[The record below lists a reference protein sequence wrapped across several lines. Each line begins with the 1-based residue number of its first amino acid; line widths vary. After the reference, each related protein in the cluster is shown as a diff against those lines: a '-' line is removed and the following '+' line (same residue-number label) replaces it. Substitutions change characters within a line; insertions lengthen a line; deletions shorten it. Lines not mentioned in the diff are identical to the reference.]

1 MLRLQQEHDLDNP
14 EKILATS
21 GESFFWA
28 RRFLGKKMGH
38 DAAVLYSFCR
48 VLDDMADGDL
58 PDGFEHLSTI
68 QASLEKGEWNDHALL
83 RHHAPMVNEYNLPK
97 DVIASLVEG
106 LMDDQA
112 DEVLLPDEESLI
124 QYAYKVAGTVGL
136 LMCEILN
143 NSDPKAKPHA
153 VDLGIAMQLTNIA
166 RDVVEDARM
175 GRRYLPGSWVGN
187 MSPEDILDAALDPYG
202 PDGVQITRAVER
214 LLDLAESYYASGRA
228 GLAYLPARAHFS
240 IGVPQ
245 RSTGKSVANCS
256 VPRIPGTE
264 SVRSRQREA
273 RCSAPSG
280 RPLTSLGA
288 FLTLADPTTLSCT
301 PGSSRTCITAV
312 AGDGQRCSRP
322 GGRRCGND
330 ARCPGGRTRRSNAF
344 HRST

>member
-58 PDGFEHLSTI
+58 PDGFEHLSAI

-240 IGVPQ
+240 IGVAAKVYRQ
-245 RSTGKSVANCS
+245 IGRQLLRSKDSWHGKRQVTSKGSKMLCTVRATANLARRL
-256 VPRIPGTE
+256 PHARRPHNTE
-264 SVRSRQREA
+264 LHTWLK
-273 RCSAPSG
+273 PYMHH
-280 RPLTSLGA
+280 
-288 FLTLADPTTLSCT
+288 
-301 PGSSRTCITAV
+301 
-312 AGDGQRCSRP
+312 
-322 GGRRCGND
+322 GGGW
-330 ARCPGGRTRRSNAF
+330 
-344 HRST
+344 

>member
-14 EKILATS
+14 EKILATI

-83 RHHAPMVNEYNLPK
+83 RHHAPMVNEYNLPR

-240 IGVPQ
+240 IGVAAKVYRQ
-245 RSTGKSVANCS
+245 IGRQLLRSKDSWHGKRQVTSKGSKMLCTFRATANLARRL
-256 VPRIPGTE
+256 PHARRPHNTE
-264 SVRSRQREA
+264 LHTWLK
-273 RCSAPSG
+273 PYMHH
-280 RPLTSLGA
+280 
-288 FLTLADPTTLSCT
+288 
-301 PGSSRTCITAV
+301 
-312 AGDGQRCSRP
+312 
-322 GGRRCGND
+322 GGGW
-330 ARCPGGRTRRSNAF
+330 
-344 HRST
+344 

>member
-58 PDGFEHLSTI
+58 PDGFEHLSAI

-240 IGVPQ
+240 IGVAAKVYRQ
-245 RSTGKSVANCS
+245 IGRQLLRSKDSWHGKRQVTSKGSKMLCTVRATANLARRL
-256 VPRIPGTE
+256 PLARRPHNTE
-264 SVRSRQREA
+264 LHTWLK
-273 RCSAPSG
+273 PYMHH
-280 RPLTSLGA
+280 
-288 FLTLADPTTLSCT
+288 
-301 PGSSRTCITAV
+301 
-312 AGDGQRCSRP
+312 
-322 GGRRCGND
+322 GGGW
-330 ARCPGGRTRRSNAF
+330 
-344 HRST
+344 

>member
-48 VLDDMADGDL
+48 ILDDMADGDI
-58 PDGFEHLSTI
+58 PDGPEHLMTI
-68 QASLEKGEWNDHALL
+68 QSSLAKGEWGDPPLL
-83 RHHAPMVNEYNLPK
+83 RHHAPMVQEYNLPT

-112 DEVLLPDEESLI
+112 PEVMLADEESLI

-143 NSDPKAKPHA
+143 NKDPRAKAHA

-175 GRRYLPGSWVGN
+175 GRRYLPGAWVNN
-187 MSPEDILDAALDPYG
+187 MSPEQIVAAASNPSG
-202 PDGVQITRAVER
+202 HDGTQITLAVER

-228 GLAYLPARAHFS
+228 GLVYLPYRAHFS
-240 IGVPQ
+240 IGVAAKVYRQ
-245 RSTGKSVANCS
+245 IGRQLLRSKDSWHGKRQVTSKGSKMLCTFRATANLARRL
-256 VPRIPGTE
+256 PHARRPHNTE
-264 SVRSRQREA
+264 LHTWLK
-273 RCSAPSG
+273 PYMHH
-280 RPLTSLGA
+280 
-288 FLTLADPTTLSCT
+288 
-301 PGSSRTCITAV
+301 
-312 AGDGQRCSRP
+312 
-322 GGRRCGND
+322 GGGW
-330 ARCPGGRTRRSNAF
+330 
-344 HRST
+344 

>member
-58 PDGFEHLSTI
+58 PDGFEHLSSI

-240 IGVPQ
+240 IGVAAKVYRQ
-245 RSTGKSVANCS
+245 IGRQLLRSKDSWHGKRQVTSKGSKMLCTFRATANLARRL
-256 VPRIPGTE
+256 PYARRPHNTE
-264 SVRSRQREA
+264 LHTWLK
-273 RCSAPSG
+273 PYMHH
-280 RPLTSLGA
+280 
-288 FLTLADPTTLSCT
+288 
-301 PGSSRTCITAV
+301 
-312 AGDGQRCSRP
+312 
-322 GGRRCGND
+322 GGGW
-330 ARCPGGRTRRSNAF
+330 
-344 HRST
+344 

>member
-1 MLRLQQEHDLDNP
+1 MQQEHDLDNP

-58 PDGFEHLSTI
+58 PDGFEHLSAI

-175 GRRYLPGSWVGN
+175 GRRYLPGTWVDN

-240 IGVPQ
+240 IGVAAKVYRQ
-245 RSTGKSVANCS
+245 IGRQLLRSKDSWHGKRQVTSKGSKMLCTVRATANLARRL
-256 VPRIPGTE
+256 PLARRPHNTE
-264 SVRSRQREA
+264 LHTWLK
-273 RCSAPSG
+273 PYMHH
-280 RPLTSLGA
+280 
-288 FLTLADPTTLSCT
+288 
-301 PGSSRTCITAV
+301 
-312 AGDGQRCSRP
+312 
-322 GGRRCGND
+322 GGGW
-330 ARCPGGRTRRSNAF
+330 
-344 HRST
+344 

>member
-1 MLRLQQEHDLDNP
+1 MQQEHDLDNP

-58 PDGFEHLSTI
+58 PDGFKHLSTI

-202 PDGVQITRAVER
+202 PDGVKITRAVER

-240 IGVPQ
+240 IGVAAKVYRQ
-245 RSTGKSVANCS
+245 IGRQLLRSKDSWHGKRQVTSKGSKMLCTVRATANL
-256 VPRIPGTE
+256 VRRLPHARRPHNTE
-264 SVRSRQREA
+264 LHTWLK
-273 RCSAPSG
+273 PYMHH
-280 RPLTSLGA
+280 
-288 FLTLADPTTLSCT
+288 
-301 PGSSRTCITAV
+301 
-312 AGDGQRCSRP
+312 
-322 GGRRCGND
+322 GGGW
-330 ARCPGGRTRRSNAF
+330 
-344 HRST
+344 

>member
-1 MLRLQQEHDLDNP
+1 MQQEHDLDNP

-58 PDGFEHLSTI
+58 PDGFEHLSAI

-240 IGVPQ
+240 IGVAAKVYRQ
-245 RSTGKSVANCS
+245 IGRQLLRSKDSWHGKRQVTSKGSKMLCTFRATANLARRL
-256 VPRIPGTE
+256 PLARRPHNTE
-264 SVRSRQREA
+264 LHTWLK
-273 RCSAPSG
+273 PYMHH
-280 RPLTSLGA
+280 
-288 FLTLADPTTLSCT
+288 
-301 PGSSRTCITAV
+301 
-312 AGDGQRCSRP
+312 
-322 GGRRCGND
+322 GGGW
-330 ARCPGGRTRRSNAF
+330 
-344 HRST
+344 

>member
-58 PDGFEHLSTI
+58 PDGFEHLSAI

-175 GRRYLPGSWVGN
+175 GRRYLPGTWVDN

-240 IGVPQ
+240 IGVAAKVYRQ
-245 RSTGKSVANCS
+245 IGRQLLRSKDSWHGKRQVTSKGSKMLCTVRATANLARRL
-256 VPRIPGTE
+256 PHARRPHNTE
-264 SVRSRQREA
+264 LHTWLK
-273 RCSAPSG
+273 PYMHH
-280 RPLTSLGA
+280 
-288 FLTLADPTTLSCT
+288 
-301 PGSSRTCITAV
+301 
-312 AGDGQRCSRP
+312 
-322 GGRRCGND
+322 GGGW
-330 ARCPGGRTRRSNAF
+330 
-344 HRST
+344 

>member
-83 RHHAPMVNEYNLPK
+83 RHHAPMVNEYNLPR
-97 DVIASLVEG
+97 DVSASLVEG

-240 IGVPQ
+240 IGVAAKVYRQ
-245 RSTGKSVANCS
+245 IGRQLLRSKDSWHGKRQVTSKGSKMLCTFRATANLARRL
-256 VPRIPGTE
+256 PHARRPHNTE
-264 SVRSRQREA
+264 LHTWLK
-273 RCSAPSG
+273 PYMHH
-280 RPLTSLGA
+280 
-288 FLTLADPTTLSCT
+288 
-301 PGSSRTCITAV
+301 
-312 AGDGQRCSRP
+312 
-322 GGRRCGND
+322 GGGW
-330 ARCPGGRTRRSNAF
+330 
-344 HRST
+344 

>member
-58 PDGFEHLSTI
+58 PDGFEHLSAI

-175 GRRYLPGSWVGN
+175 GRRYLPGSWVDN

-240 IGVPQ
+240 IGVAAKVYRQ
-245 RSTGKSVANCS
+245 IGRQLLRSKDSWHGKRQVTSKGSKMLCTVRATANLARRL
-256 VPRIPGTE
+256 PLARRPHNTE
-264 SVRSRQREA
+264 LHTWLK
-273 RCSAPSG
+273 PYMHH
-280 RPLTSLGA
+280 
-288 FLTLADPTTLSCT
+288 
-301 PGSSRTCITAV
+301 
-312 AGDGQRCSRP
+312 
-322 GGRRCGND
+322 GGGW
-330 ARCPGGRTRRSNAF
+330 
-344 HRST
+344 

>member
-1 MLRLQQEHDLDNP
+1 MQQEHDLDNP

-58 PDGFEHLSTI
+58 PDGFKHLSTI

-240 IGVPQ
+240 IGVAAKVYRQ
-245 RSTGKSVANCS
+245 IGRQLLRSKDSWHGKRQVTSKGSKMLCTFRATANLARRL
-256 VPRIPGTE
+256 PHARRPHNTE
-264 SVRSRQREA
+264 LHTWLK
-273 RCSAPSG
+273 PYMHH
-280 RPLTSLGA
+280 
-288 FLTLADPTTLSCT
+288 
-301 PGSSRTCITAV
+301 
-312 AGDGQRCSRP
+312 
-322 GGRRCGND
+322 GGGW
-330 ARCPGGRTRRSNAF
+330 
-344 HRST
+344 

>member
-1 MLRLQQEHDLDNP
+1 MQQEHDLDNP

-83 RHHAPMVNEYNLPK
+83 RHHAPMVNEYNLPR

-240 IGVPQ
+240 IGVAAKVYRQ
-245 RSTGKSVANCS
+245 IGRQLLRSKDSWHGKRQVTSKGSKMLCTFRATANLARRL
-256 VPRIPGTE
+256 PHARRPHNTE
-264 SVRSRQREA
+264 LHTWLK
-273 RCSAPSG
+273 PYMHH
-280 RPLTSLGA
+280 
-288 FLTLADPTTLSCT
+288 
-301 PGSSRTCITAV
+301 
-312 AGDGQRCSRP
+312 
-322 GGRRCGND
+322 GGGW
-330 ARCPGGRTRRSNAF
+330 
-344 HRST
+344 

>member
-1 MLRLQQEHDLDNP
+1 MQQEHDLDNP

-48 VLDDMADGDL
+48 ILDDMADGDI
-58 PDGFEHLSTI
+58 PEGPEHLMTI
-68 QASLEKGEWNDHALL
+68 QSSLAKGEWGAHPLL
-83 RHHAPMVNEYNLPK
+83 RHHAPMVQEYNLPT

-112 DEVLLPDEESLI
+112 PEVLLADEESLI

-143 NSDPKAKPHA
+143 NKDPRAKAHA

-175 GRRYLPGSWVGN
+175 GRRYLPGAWVNN
-187 MSPEDILDAALDPYG
+187 MSPEQIVAAASNPSG
-202 PDGVQITRAVER
+202 HDGTQITLAVER

-228 GLAYLPARAHFS
+228 GLVYLPYRAHFS
-240 IGVPQ
+240 IGVAAKVYRQ
-245 RSTGKSVANCS
+245 IGRQLLRSKDSWHGKRQVTSKGSKMLCTFRATANLARRL
-256 VPRIPGTE
+256 PHARRPHNTE
-264 SVRSRQREA
+264 LHTWLK
-273 RCSAPSG
+273 PYMHH
-280 RPLTSLGA
+280 
-288 FLTLADPTTLSCT
+288 
-301 PGSSRTCITAV
+301 
-312 AGDGQRCSRP
+312 
-322 GGRRCGND
+322 GGGW
-330 ARCPGGRTRRSNAF
+330 
-344 HRST
+344 

>member
-58 PDGFEHLSTI
+58 PDGFEHLSAI

-175 GRRYLPGSWVGN
+175 GRRYLPGSWVDN

-240 IGVPQ
+240 IGVAAKVYRQ
-245 RSTGKSVANCS
+245 IGRQLLRSKDSWHGKRQVTSKGSKMLCTVRATANLARRL
-256 VPRIPGTE
+256 PHARRPHNTE
-264 SVRSRQREA
+264 LHTWLK
-273 RCSAPSG
+273 PYMHH
-280 RPLTSLGA
+280 
-288 FLTLADPTTLSCT
+288 
-301 PGSSRTCITAV
+301 
-312 AGDGQRCSRP
+312 
-322 GGRRCGND
+322 GGGW
-330 ARCPGGRTRRSNAF
+330 
-344 HRST
+344 

>member
-1 MLRLQQEHDLDNP
+1 LQQEHDLDNP

-58 PDGFEHLSTI
+58 PDGFKHLSTI

-240 IGVPQ
+240 IGVAAKVYRQ
-245 RSTGKSVANCS
+245 IGRQLLRSKDSWHGKRQVTSKGSKMLCTFRATANLARRL
-256 VPRIPGTE
+256 PHARRPHNTE
-264 SVRSRQREA
+264 LHTWLK
-273 RCSAPSG
+273 PYMHH
-280 RPLTSLGA
+280 
-288 FLTLADPTTLSCT
+288 
-301 PGSSRTCITAV
+301 
-312 AGDGQRCSRP
+312 
-322 GGRRCGND
+322 GGGW
-330 ARCPGGRTRRSNAF
+330 
-344 HRST
+344 

>member
-58 PDGFEHLSTI
+58 PDGFEHLSAI

-240 IGVPQ
+240 IGVAAKVYRQ
-245 RSTGKSVANCS
+245 IGRQLLRSKDSWHGKRQVTSKGSKMLCTVRATANL
-256 VPRIPGTE
+256 VRRLPYARRPHNTE
-264 SVRSRQREA
+264 LHTWLK
-273 RCSAPSG
+273 PYMHH
-280 RPLTSLGA
+280 
-288 FLTLADPTTLSCT
+288 
-301 PGSSRTCITAV
+301 
-312 AGDGQRCSRP
+312 
-322 GGRRCGND
+322 GGGW
-330 ARCPGGRTRRSNAF
+330 
-344 HRST
+344 

>member
-1 MLRLQQEHDLDNP
+1 MQQEHDLDNP

-58 PDGFEHLSTI
+58 PDGFEHLSAI

-202 PDGVQITRAVER
+202 PGGVQITRAVER

-240 IGVPQ
+240 IGVAAKVYRQ
-245 RSTGKSVANCS
+245 IGRQLLRSKDSWHGKRQVTSKGSKMLCTVRATANL
-256 VPRIPGTE
+256 VRRLPHARRPHNTE
-264 SVRSRQREA
+264 LHTWLK
-273 RCSAPSG
+273 PYMHH
-280 RPLTSLGA
+280 
-288 FLTLADPTTLSCT
+288 
-301 PGSSRTCITAV
+301 
-312 AGDGQRCSRP
+312 
-322 GGRRCGND
+322 GGGW
-330 ARCPGGRTRRSNAF
+330 
-344 HRST
+344 

>member
-1 MLRLQQEHDLDNP
+1 MQQEHDLDNP

-58 PDGFEHLSTI
+58 PDGFEHLSAI

-175 GRRYLPGSWVGN
+175 GRRYLPGTWVDN

-240 IGVPQ
+240 IGVAAKVYRQ
-245 RSTGKSVANCS
+245 IGRQLLRSKDSWHGKRQVTSKGSKMLCTVRATANLARRL
-256 VPRIPGTE
+256 PHARRPHNTE
-264 SVRSRQREA
+264 LHTWLK
-273 RCSAPSG
+273 PYMHH
-280 RPLTSLGA
+280 
-288 FLTLADPTTLSCT
+288 
-301 PGSSRTCITAV
+301 
-312 AGDGQRCSRP
+312 
-322 GGRRCGND
+322 GGGW
-330 ARCPGGRTRRSNAF
+330 
-344 HRST
+344 

>member
-1 MLRLQQEHDLDNP
+1 MQQEHDLDNP

-58 PDGFEHLSTI
+58 PDGFKHLSTI

-240 IGVPQ
+240 IGVAAKVYRQ
-245 RSTGKSVANCS
+245 IGRQLLRSKDSWHGKRQVTSKGSKMLCTVRATANL
-256 VPRIPGTE
+256 VRRLPHARRPHNTE
-264 SVRSRQREA
+264 LHTWLK
-273 RCSAPSG
+273 PYMHH
-280 RPLTSLGA
+280 
-288 FLTLADPTTLSCT
+288 
-301 PGSSRTCITAV
+301 
-312 AGDGQRCSRP
+312 
-322 GGRRCGND
+322 GGGW
-330 ARCPGGRTRRSNAF
+330 
-344 HRST
+344 

>member
-240 IGVPQ
+240 IGVAAKVYRQ
-245 RSTGKSVANCS
+245 IGRQLLRSKDSWHGKRQVTSKGSKMLCTVRATANLARRL
-256 VPRIPGTE
+256 PHARRPHNTE
-264 SVRSRQREA
+264 LHTWLK
-273 RCSAPSG
+273 PYMHH
-280 RPLTSLGA
+280 
-288 FLTLADPTTLSCT
+288 
-301 PGSSRTCITAV
+301 
-312 AGDGQRCSRP
+312 
-322 GGRRCGND
+322 GGGW
-330 ARCPGGRTRRSNAF
+330 
-344 HRST
+344 

>member
-1 MLRLQQEHDLDNP
+1 MQQEHDLDNP

-68 QASLEKGEWNDHALL
+68 QASLEKGEWNDHPLL

-240 IGVPQ
+240 IGVAAKVYRQ
-245 RSTGKSVANCS
+245 IGRQLLRSKDSWHGKRQVTSKGSKMLCTFRATANLARRL
-256 VPRIPGTE
+256 PHARRPHNTE
-264 SVRSRQREA
+264 LHTWLK
-273 RCSAPSG
+273 PYMHH
-280 RPLTSLGA
+280 
-288 FLTLADPTTLSCT
+288 
-301 PGSSRTCITAV
+301 
-312 AGDGQRCSRP
+312 
-322 GGRRCGND
+322 GGGW
-330 ARCPGGRTRRSNAF
+330 
-344 HRST
+344 

>member
-48 VLDDMADGDL
+48 ILDDMVDGDI
-58 PDGFEHLSTI
+58 PEGPEHLMTI
-68 QASLEKGEWNDHALL
+68 QSSLAKGEWGDHRLL
-83 RHHAPMVNEYNLPK
+83 RHHAPMVQEYNLPT

-112 DEVLLPDEESLI
+112 PEVLLADEESLI

-143 NSDPKAKPHA
+143 NKDPRAKAHA

-166 RDVVEDARM
+166 RDGVEDARM
-175 GRRYLPGSWVGN
+175 GRRYLPGAWVNN
-187 MSPEDILDAALDPYG
+187 MSPEQIVAAASNPSG
-202 PDGVQITRAVER
+202 HDGTQITLAVER

-228 GLAYLPARAHFS
+228 GLVYLPYRAHFS
-240 IGVPQ
+240 IGVAAKVYRQ
-245 RSTGKSVANCS
+245 IGRQLLRSKDSWHGKRQVTSKGSKMLCTFRATANLARRL
-256 VPRIPGTE
+256 PHARRPHNTE
-264 SVRSRQREA
+264 LHTWLK
-273 RCSAPSG
+273 PYMHH
-280 RPLTSLGA
+280 
-288 FLTLADPTTLSCT
+288 
-301 PGSSRTCITAV
+301 
-312 AGDGQRCSRP
+312 
-322 GGRRCGND
+322 GGGW
-330 ARCPGGRTRRSNAF
+330 
-344 HRST
+344 

>member
-1 MLRLQQEHDLDNP
+1 MQQEHDLDNP

-58 PDGFEHLSTI
+58 PDGFKHLSTI

-83 RHHAPMVNEYNLPK
+83 RHHVPMVNEYNLPK

-240 IGVPQ
+240 IGVAAKVYRQ
-245 RSTGKSVANCS
+245 IGRQLLRSMDSW
-256 VPRIPGTE
+256 P
-264 SVRSRQREA
+264 
-273 RCSAPSG
+273 
-280 RPLTSLGA
+280 
-288 FLTLADPTTLSCT
+288 
-301 PGSSRTCITAV
+301 
-312 AGDGQRCSRP
+312 GQRQVTSKGSKMLCTVRATANLVRRLPHARRP
-322 GGRRCGND
+322 HNTELHTWLKPYMHHGGGW
-330 ARCPGGRTRRSNAF
+330 
-344 HRST
+344 